1 MSQSPEEIRAQ
12 IENTRGRL
20 SSDVDAVAEKVSPSA
35 IAHRQTEKIRSSVG
49 RVREQIMGVAED
61 ATDAAHHLTGDARD
75 SAGKLPERVTRGTQ
89 GNPLAA
95 GLVAFG
101 VGMLLSSLVPASEA
115 EKHAAVAVKEEAQ
128 PLLDQAQDMAKSIA
142 SDLKE
147 PAEAAVQQ
155 VKDAAQDSMEHL
167 KEEGAAAADDVKDRA
182 QTGQAHVKDAAAD
195 RSGSA

>member
-61 ATDAAHHLTGDARD
+61 ATDAAHHLTDDARD